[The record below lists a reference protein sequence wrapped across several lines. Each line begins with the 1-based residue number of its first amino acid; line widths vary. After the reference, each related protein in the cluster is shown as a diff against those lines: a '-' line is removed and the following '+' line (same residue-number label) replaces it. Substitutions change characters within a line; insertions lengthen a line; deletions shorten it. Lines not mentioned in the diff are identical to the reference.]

1 MISGSYGKGTSN
13 FFRDFLTI
21 SRANIQI
28 ASLPTAALGIILA
41 ATAWHDLCRLTVFL
55 FVFAFFV
62 ILTFSCHLNCLSDLD
77 VDKKYKTYLSAAVQ
91 AIGIP
96 RLKIILWLEAGVA
109 LAAII
114 FLWLLKGEAI
124 YLLAVFGLAIGY
136 AYSAPPLRIK
146 RRGVLSPLPVMFGLY
161 FLPILAGYYLMT
173 ERLSQFIFLFGIGY
187 AMVMEGITVINT
199 CEDYHEDET
208 AGIRTL
214 AHVAGIRNALVAG
227 SALVFAGGAI
237 GLGSVFIWKI
247 AWRNLESISI
257 VTVLILG
264 LLYIGSFIHISRRL
278 YLVAKSADPA
288 MTSKIYAKKMPLW
301 FLMTR
306 YLLLL
311 IASLLLFTF

>member
-1 MISGSYGKGTSN
+1 LI
-13 FFRDFLTI
+13 I

-28 ASLPTAALGIILA
+28 ASLPTAALGMILA
-41 ATAWHDLCRLTVFL
+41 ARAWHDLCRLTVFL
-55 FVFAFFV
+55 YVFIFFV

-77 VDKKYKTYLSAAVQ
+77 VDKKYKTDLSGAVQ

-96 RLKIILWLEAGVA
+96 RLKIMLGLEAGVA

-114 FLWLLKGEAI
+114 VLWLLKGEAI

-146 RRGVLSPLPVMFGLY
+146 KRGVLSPLPVMFGLY
-161 FLPILAGYYLMT
+161 LLPILAGYYLMI
-173 ERLSQFIFLFGIGY
+173 ERLSLFIFLFGIGY

-199 CEDYHEDET
+199 CEDYYEDET

-214 AHVAGIRNALVAG
+214 AHVAGIRNALFAG
-227 SALVFAGGAI
+227 AALVFGGGAI
-237 GLGSVFIWKI
+237 GLGSFFIWKI
-247 AWRNLESISI
+247 VRRNLEPITT
-257 VTVLILG
+257 VTVLILS
-264 LLYIGSFIHISRRL
+264 LLYLASFVHISRRL
-278 YLVAKSADPA
+278 YLVSKSVDPA

-311 IASLLLFTF
+311 MASALLFAF